1 MENIGKLIS
10 ERRKELGLTLEDVGN
25 IVGVGKSTVKKWE
38 SGLISNMRRDK
49 ISLLAKALQIK
60 PTQLIGEESEPIES
74 NVSEIIT
81 NGIYNIPVFESAAAG
96 FGAYAC
102 SDICDYIPIV
112 ISNAYDVE
120 NFIAI
125 KVKGDS
131 MYPKIEDGDII
142 VVRKQDNVDSHS
154 IAVVML
160 NDEEAVVKKIV
171 YGEDWIELRSINP
184 EYKTKRF
191 KGEEAL
197 QLRVVG
203 LVKQVIKNL

>member
-1 MENIGKLIS
+1 MPISDNI
-10 ERRKELGLTLEDVGN
+10 KELRALHKLSQAELGKIAGVSDKAVSTWENGEKIPRMGAIQKIADYFGISKSDIIED
-25 IVGVGKSTVKKWE
+25 KPRE
-38 SGLISNMRRDK
+38 S
-49 ISLLAKALQIK
+49 
-60 PTQLIGEESEPIES
+60 S

-81 NGIYNIPVFESAAAG
+81 NGIYNIPVFESVAAG

-112 ISNAYDVE
+112 INNAYDVE

-131 MYPKIEDGDII
+131 MYPKIEDGDTI
-142 VVRKQDNVDSHS
+142 VVRKQDSVDSHS
-154 IAVVML
+154 IAVIML
-160 NDEEAVVKKIV
+160 DSEEAVVKKIV

-184 EYKTKRF
+184 EYQTRRF
-191 KGEEAL
+191 EGEDAL

>member
-1 MENIGKLIS
+1 MPISDNI
-10 ERRKELGLTLEDVGN
+10 KELRASYKLSQAELGK
-25 IVGVGKSTVKKWE
+25 IAGVTDKAVSTWE
-38 SGLISNMRRDK
+38 SGEKIPRMGAIQKIADYFGISKSDIIEDK
-49 ISLLAKALQIK
+49 
-60 PTQLIGEESEPIES
+60 PRETS

-81 NGIYNIPVFESAAAG
+81 NNIYNIPVFESAAAG

-102 SDICDYIPIV
+102 SDICDYIPVV
-112 ISNAYDVE
+112 ISNAYDAE

-125 KVKGDS
+125 KVKGDG
-131 MYPKIEDGDII
+131 MYPKIEDGDTI
-142 VVRKQDNVDSHS
+142 VVRKQDSVESHS

-160 NDEEAVVKKIV
+160 SNEEAVVKKIV

-184 EYKTKRF
+184 EYKTRRF
-191 KGEEAL
+191 EGEDDR